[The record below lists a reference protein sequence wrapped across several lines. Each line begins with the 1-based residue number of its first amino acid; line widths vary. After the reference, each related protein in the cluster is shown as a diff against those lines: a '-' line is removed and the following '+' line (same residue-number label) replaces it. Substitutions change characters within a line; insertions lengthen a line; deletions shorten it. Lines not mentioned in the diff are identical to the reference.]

1 MRRQF
6 FPNFLGPKRFFL
18 RYLSMVL
25 IVKIAKY
32 FTIASNF
39 GLNPFHLQFYFYNNW
54 EQIAF
59 KCQIFCMKIQFIDQ
73 ALDRWQWKILVLFV
87 TALFTMGWCLNVDIG
102 KYCKVYPCYKSYG
115 PQYLFHKL
123 AIILNTI
130 EKSGEKNYNWKMI

>member
-6 FPNFLGPKRFFL
+6 FPNFLSPKRFFL

-54 EQIAF
+54 EQIAL

-87 TALFTMGWCLNVDIG
+87 TALFTMGWWLNVDIG
-102 KYCKVYPCYKSYG
+102 KYCKVYPGYKSY
-115 PQYLFHKL
+115 QL

-130 EKSGEKNYNWKMI
+130 KKSGEKHYNWKMI